1 VKDVNFAP
9 VSISDF
15 CLSKYTSSILIGW
28 VAVTA
33 AVSAI
38 DFAGTV
44 AFGVDYNNVQV
55 KHEHTLLRQTLH
67 TV

>member
-1 VKDVNFAP
+1 VKHINLQA
-9 VSISDF
+9 VSVSDF
-15 CLSKYTSSILIGW
+15 RLSKYTSSILIGW

-44 AFGVDYNNVQV
+44 AFGVDYNRAQV
-55 KHEHTLLRQTLH
+55 KQEHNLLHQTLH
-67 TV
+67 